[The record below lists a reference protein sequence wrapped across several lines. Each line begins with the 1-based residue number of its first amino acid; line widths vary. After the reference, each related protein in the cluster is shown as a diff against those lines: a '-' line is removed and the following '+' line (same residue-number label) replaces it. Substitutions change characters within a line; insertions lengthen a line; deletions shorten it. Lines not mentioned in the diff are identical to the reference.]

1 MVQRM
6 LLRSLICAVAMMTF
20 TTACGDFLDVHDPSV
35 IDASDID
42 SLSDP
47 RLLAISARQNFST
60 AAVRVHLLGG
70 LFVGEVWNGNPAF
83 ELEQFGLRS
92 VVPENT
98 QLNGQLWVPLSR
110 GLRAADRAVELLG
123 DKQSETARLELARAS
138 LYGGYSLEYM
148 AESFCQGVINGGP
161 PLTPVDAIDS
171 AIARFTNTIEMGG
184 EVAESST
191 SDSVKRDANDL
202 IGAALVGRARAEL
215 QTGRLVEA
223 AADADRV
230 PEDFSF
236 DMLYLDDPAARGRLG
251 NRIFESTFELPV
263 LVVAPAFR
271 VSDPRVPWTA
281 PEPGQLAG
289 DGVLPFYG
297 QAKYTSYD
305 APIRLA
311 SRIEA
316 DYIAAE
322 ARGTDAMLLLIA
334 SRRAANDQPAYS
346 GPANPQSVL
355 TELMEQRGREF
366 YLEGKRTGDFR
377 RHPEAVLHV
386 PEPGT
391 AYYKP
396 GFDAVGSEV
405 CLPVPSAET
414 LANPHFP

>member
-1 MVQRM
+1 
-6 LLRSLICAVAMMTF
+6 
-20 TTACGDFLDVHDPSV
+20 
-35 IDASDID
+35 
-42 SLSDP
+42 
-47 RLLAISARQNFST
+47 
-60 AAVRVHLLGG
+60 
-70 LFVGEVWNGNPAF
+70 
-83 ELEQFGLRS
+83 
-92 VVPENT
+92 
-98 QLNGQLWVPLSR
+98 
-110 GLRAADRAVELLG
+110 
-123 DKQSETARLELARAS
+123 
-138 LYGGYSLEYM
+138 
-148 AESFCQGVINGGP
+148 
-161 PLTPVDAIDS
+161 
-171 AIARFTNTIEMGG
+171 
-184 EVAESST
+184 
-191 SDSVKRDANDL
+191 
-202 IGAALVGRARAEL
+202 
-215 QTGRLVEA
+215 
-223 AADADRV
+223 
-230 PEDFSF
+230 
-236 DMLYLDDPAARGRLG
+236 
-251 NRIFESTFELPV
+251 
-263 LVVAPAFR
+263 VAPAFR

-405 CLPVPSAET
+405 CLPVPSAES